1 MQLHLKAFQKEK
13 KLFGA
18 PFGEECKKALDYML
32 ELGKKLGFKTKNLD
46 GYCGYIE
53 FGEGEEMVGIIR
65 AFRCCSCQY
74 RRWLDSIPI

>member
-1 MQLHLKAFQKEK
+1 
-13 KLFGA
+13 
-18 PFGEECKKALDYML
+18 ML

-65 AFRCCSCQY
+65 SFRCCSCQY